1 MAEKPQP
8 PPDPLTLWRDWA
20 QQAEEQWNQYLNQV
34 MGSEAFASTMGR
46 SLEAMLALQG
56 RLAEQFEATLRAWN
70 LATRT
75 DLTAIDGRLAAI
87 EERLDHLTD
96 LVEQQRR
103 KDSSASSRKAAKPQ
117 RAK

>member
-1 MAEKPQP
+1 MAEKPQQPP

-46 SLEAMLALQG
+46 SIEVMLALQA

-70 LATRT
+70 LPTRS
-75 DLTAIDGRLAAI
+75 DLAALAERMAVI
-87 EERLDHLTD
+87 EQRLDYLIE
-96 LVEQQRR
+96 LLERERASAARPRR
-103 KDSSASSRKAAKPQ
+103 KSPA
-117 RAK
+117 